1 MSTDRDEDTVLDADD
16 NCPTFVNPGQEDS
29 DSDETGNSCDAD
41 DDNDGVPDTHDTFP
55 LDSNLSGDL
64 DGDGIDNIIDTDDD
78 GDGLLDAVETNTY
91 GTDPFN
97 ADTDLDGSS
106 DGAEITAGTDP
117 LDPASTPPIAD
128 GDVNGD
134 GQVNVADLINAI
146 RIITGLDSQGPSE
159 LLRWDIAPLVN
170 GVPVPDSQNNVADY
184 LIIQRKILG
193 LVSF

>member
-78 GDGLLDAVETNTY
+78 SDGLLDAVETNTY

-134 GQVNVADLINAI
+134 GQVNVADLNKSDKDNYRLRFSRAI
-146 RIITGLDSQGPSE
+146 
-159 LLRWDIAPLVN
+159 
-170 GVPVPDSQNNVADY
+170 GVAALGYCAAD
-184 LIIQRKILG
+184 
-193 LVSF
+193 